1 MENLSICQQKDVC
14 KKKRKNKKKKRTGPK
29 QKMSSEDHDN
39 DENEDEITR
48 TVRMVDKMF
57 GTSTHHHHQVQSL
70 NSATQQE
77 IDEQSKNNVL
87 YVQYKNLNPQ
97 VEMKRMFGKIVNQE
111 QQKKRRAGGGTF
123 RSLKSVYMSNPK
135 ESWPPINRTGLFM
148 NIVPAPDISPTKNE
162 KNVIY
167 FSFEHC
173 KYMIC
178 FISSVKINLNLIY
191 STKLSDHSAQIF
203 GKR

>member
-1 MENLSICQQKDVC
+1 MENLSICHQKDAS

-57 GTSTHHHHQVQSL
+57 GTSTHHHHQHHQVQPQ
-70 NSATQQE
+70 NTATQQE
-77 IDEQSKNNVL
+77 IDAQRSNVL
-87 YVQYKNLNPQ
+87 FVQYKNLNPQ

-173 KYMIC
+173 EYQVRI
-178 FISSVKINLNLIY
+178 ISNDCQ
-191 STKLSDHSAQIF
+191 KLEF
-203 GKR
+203 

>member
-1 MENLSICQQKDVC
+1 MENLSLSQQKDAC

-57 GTSTHHHHQVQSL
+57 GTSTHSHHVQPQ
-70 NSATQQE
+70 NNTATQQE
-77 IDEQSKNNVL
+77 IDAQRNNVL
-87 YVQYKNLNPQ
+87 FILYKNLNPQ

-173 KYMIC
+173 KFRIY
-178 FISSVKINLNLIY
+178 FIAFLILI
-191 STKLSDHSAQIF
+191 KL
-203 GKR
+203 

>member
-1 MENLSICQQKDVC
+1 MENLSICQQKDAA

-29 QKMSSEDHDN
+29 QKMSSEDHEN
-39 DENEDEITR
+39 DENEDEITK

-57 GTSTHHHHQVQSL
+57 GTHHSHHHAPQ
-70 NSATQQE
+70 NSTTQQDIE
-77 IDEQSKNNVL
+77 TQRNSVL
-87 YVQYKNLNPQ
+87 YIQYKNLNPQ

-111 QQKKRRAGGGTF
+111 HQKKRRTGGTNF

-148 NIVPAPDISPTKNE
+148 NIVPTPDISPTKNE
-162 KNVIY
+162 KNIMY

-173 KYMIC
+173 KL
-178 FISSVKINLNLIY
+178 FLLFQKSLITM
-191 STKLSDHSAQIF
+191 S
-203 GKR
+203 

>member
-1 MENLSICQQKDVC
+1 MENLSLSQQKDAC

-57 GTSTHHHHQVQSL
+57 GTSTHSHHVQPQ
-70 NSATQQE
+70 NNTATQQE
-77 IDEQSKNNVL
+77 IDAQRNNVL
-87 YVQYKNLNPQ
+87 FILYKNLNPQ

-173 KYMIC
+173 KFWIY
-178 FISSVKINLNLIY
+178 FI
-191 STKLSDHSAQIF
+191 
-203 GKR
+203 